1 LFVWDLGRKTAQ
13 FFQRPI
19 DLAVR
24 RSALER
30 IQFHRG
36 ARQTPVGA
44 PCNRYHYFQITTQF
58 HHGWRGRI
66 HCMLALRLQKQ
77 LRLIQQP
84 HTNRSCRCSPG
95 GI

>member
-1 LFVWDLGRKTAQ
+1 MWDLGRKTAQ
-13 FFQRPI
+13 FFKRPI

-36 ARQTPVGA
+36 ARQTAVG
-44 PCNRYHYFQITTQF
+44 PPRNRYHYFQITTQF
-58 HHGWRGRI
+58 HHGRRGRI

-77 LRLIQQP
+77 LRLIQKP
-84 HTNRSCRCSPG
+84 LTNRLG
-95 GI
+95 GGTPCGI